1 MTDPVEAPP
10 PEIPPEVPL
19 AAPPAQAPEAPAPKA
34 PPAPKPARPVLPF
47 VVGLGFLVLA
57 AAQAAL
63 WVRVLQ
69 PAPPASSPDARI
81 PAIEARLSRLEAR
94 PVAAAPDLGPLNA
107 RVTALEQRK
116 PTAPNPPPA
125 PPGAPSAS
133 PSGGPSGGQAAGPAG
148 GPTDGL
154 AERLTANEARLAAL
168 EKSATT
174 PAPAKELADR
184 VTADESRLTALEK
197 TAAAPPPNDGLADR
211 VGADEAR
218 LAALEKSSAIPA
230 QLAERAARTGRLQ
243 AAFAALAA
251 GQPLGDIPQAPA
263 ALARYATIAPPTEPA
278 LRLAFPAASRVALA
292 AGQPASSSKPFLDRM
307 WAEAQDLVTIRQGDR
322 VLLGDPNAGVLA
334 HAQTA
339 LDAGDLAGAVTVV
352 ATLTG
357 PAAQAMAPWLEQA
370 RGLLAARAAL
380 ADLATRP

>member
-10 PEIPPEVPL
+10 PPEVPPQ
-19 AAPPAQAPEAPAPKA
+19 AAPAE
-34 PPAPKPARPVLPF
+34 PPARDAAPTPKPRRSALPT
-47 VVGLGFLVLA
+47 VVGIGFLVLA

-69 PAPPASSPDARI
+69 PPPTASGPDARI

-94 PVAAAPDLGPLNA
+94 PAAAAPDLGPLNA

-116 PTAPNPPPA
+116 PGVAPA
-125 PPGAPSAS
+125 PTGGAP
-133 PSGGPSGGQAAGPAG
+133 
-148 GPTDGL
+148 DGV
-154 AERLTANEARLAAL
+154 ADRLTADEARLAAL
-168 EKSATT
+168 EKAAPT
-174 PAPAKELADR
+174 PAPANDLADR
-184 VTADESRLTALEK
+184 VTADEARLATLEK
-197 TAAAPPPNDGLADR
+197 AAAAPAPAAAASGGLADR
-211 VGADEAR
+211 IAADEAR

-230 QLAERAARTGRLQ
+230 QLAERAARIGRLQ

-263 ALARYATIAPPTEPA
+263 ALVRYATVAPPTEAA
-278 LRLAFPAASRVALA
+278 LRLAFPAAVRAALA
-292 AGQPASSSKPFLDRM
+292 ATQPAAGGKPFLDRL

-339 LDAGDLAGAVTVV
+339 LDAGDLAGAAAPV

-357 PAAQAMAPWLEQA
+357 PAAQAMTPWLEQA

-380 ADLATRP
+380 ADLAARS